1 VVVDVAHG
9 VHGLEALI
17 GVVVAVEDQVDPAND
32 QLGPQVLELSLAGVG
47 AGGGAVGM
55 MEEGQ
60 GAALVVAGQVVLEP
74 GPLGRA
80 VGARRRPGGAAVGVE
95 RDRVPGADV
104 EGVVALGGVAS
115 LPAEVP
121 E

>member
-17 GVVVAVEDQVDPAND
+17 GVVVAVEDQVDPASD

-74 GPLGRA
+74 AHWAEPWAHDGAPAAPQLELSAIACQGPMSK
-80 VGARRRPGGAAVGVE
+80 E
-95 RDRVPGADV
+95 
-104 EGVVALGGVAS
+104 
-115 LPAEVP
+115 
-121 E
+121 